1 MPAGGQITLTT
12 QITPIIQIIPIISDN
27 LRQFTMRSLTLW
39 ENEKLDLQIKTN
51 DTKLDDF
58 TRTAESIRN
67 VDLEDKSYERR
78 K

>member
-1 MPAGGQITLTT
+1 MPAGFQITLTT
-12 QITPIIQIIPIISDN
+12 QVTPIIQIVPIISDN
-27 LRQFTMRSLTLW
+27 LRQFTLRSLTLW

-67 VDLEDKSYERR
+67 VDLDDKSYER
-78 K
+78 